1 MAKILLLEDDE
12 SLNRGI
18 SLKLR
23 KEGYEVLSA
32 TGMSEAERLFDEYG
46 AELVISDIS
55 MEDGDGFSFCRRIRG
70 KSQVHFIF
78 LTALDQEVDI
88 VNGYDAGA
96 DDYITKPFSLAVL
109 ISKVNAL
116 MRRIGAKGG
125 ANGGINGGGQVFV
138 SGKLKV
144 NCREMKAYK
153 DGAEIMLSKKEFQL
167 LLYFL
172 ENPRQIISKE
182 QILGAVWDV
191 DGQFV
196 DDNTVPV
203 TISRLKKKVGSP
215 SAGSPSAGSGS
226 AGFGSESFDDAGSC
240 EGNEPYPAEY
250 IKNVRGMG
258 YLWAVDAEEL

>member
-18 SLKLR
+18 SLKLK

-32 TGMSEAERLFDEYG
+32 SGVTQADAILKENEIDLI
-46 AELVISDIS
+46 ISDI
-55 MEDGDGFSFCRRIRG
+55 MVEDGNGMEFCRRVRG
-70 KSQVHFIF
+70 ESNVHIIF

-96 DDYITKPFSLAVL
+96 DDYITKPFSLLVL

-116 MRRIGAKGG
+116 MKRISASKGEGEVLVSDDIKVFCLEMKVFKGG
-125 ANGGINGGGQVFV
+125 QELI
-138 SGKLKV
+138 
-144 NCREMKAYK
+144 
-153 DGAEIMLSKKEFQL
+153 LSKREIQV

-172 ENPRQIISKE
+172 EHPKQIVSRE
-182 QILGAVWDV
+182 QILEAVWGL

-203 TISRLKKKVGSP
+203 TISRLKKKLG
-215 SAGSPSAGSGS
+215 
-226 AGFGSESFDDAGSC
+226 
-240 EGNEPYPAEY
+240 EGKEREY
-250 IKNVRGMG
+250 IKNIRGLG
-258 YLWAVDAEEL
+258 YLWTIEVLVK

>member
-18 SLKLR
+18 SLKLE

-32 TGMSEAERLFDEYG
+32 FGVKEADTLFYG
-46 AELVISDIS
+46 NDIDLIISDI
-55 MEDGDGFSFCRRIRG
+55 MTGDGNGMEFCRRVRRN
-70 KSQVHFIF
+70 SNVHIIF

-96 DDYITKPFSLAVL
+96 DDYITKPFSLMVL

-116 MRRIGAKGG
+116 MRRISISKGEG
-125 ANGGINGGGQVFV
+125 DILESDDIKV
-138 SGKLKV
+138 SCL
-144 NCREMKAYK
+144 EMKVFK
-153 DGAEIMLSKKEFQL
+153 KGQELVLSKREIQV

-172 ENPRQIISKE
+172 EHPGQIVSKE
-182 QILGAVWDV
+182 QILEAVWGI

-203 TISRLKKKVGSP
+203 TISRLKKKLG
-215 SAGSPSAGSGS
+215 
-226 AGFGSESFDDAGSC
+226 
-240 EGNEPYPAEY
+240 EGKDREY
-250 IKNVRGMG
+250 IKNIRGLG
-258 YLWAVDAEEL
+258 YIWTLKVLMR